1 VLQDNN
7 PLKSA
12 ALKEALNRYEQSLQK
27 DNKALGNA
35 LKDHQQRISFDN
47 EELNREKE
55 VKINKQKQF
64 RQ

>member
-1 VLQDNN
+1 
-7 PLKSA
+7 
-12 ALKEALNRYEQSLQK
+12 
-27 DNKALGNA
+27 LGTS

-47 EELNREKE
+47 EEMNREKE